1 MLEAFG
7 FFGFVVAC
15 VLLVERPWRNWRVDV
30 AVEKVQ
36 AEPAEATQDE
46 REAYKQTAHTQPANV
61 TPQQIMQVHQAGRT
75 LGHREMLNQL
85 YNPVLN

>member
-1 MLEAFG
+1 MLETFG

-36 AEPAEATQDE
+36 AEPETVLAEGA
-46 REAYKQTAHTQPANV
+46 PAQHAQIANI
-61 TPQQIMQVHQAGRT
+61 TPQQIMQVHQAGVR
-75 LGHREMLNQL
+75 LGRKGFIHQL
-85 YNPVLN
+85 YNPSMN